1 VGPVVTDHREESA
14 YGRLRGYLAGGAVIA
29 TVTVI
34 GNALFGRAHLEDIVI
49 VYVLGIV
56 LVSMR
61 WSLGAAVGT
70 AIASILAC
78 DWFFVPPYH
87 TFAIADPRHIVTLLI
102 VGLIAVVVNR
112 LTKRV
117 RDQAATTHEAQ
128 RRVEAEQ
135 LRSSL
140 LSSVSHDLRTPLAVI
155 TGTATT
161 LLDPRLDPAS
171 RTELVEAIVQEADR
185 LERLVR
191 NLLDVTRVEAGA
203 LRVKKEWQPVEEVV
217 GAALASVER
226 VLGDRPIQTKLPAEL
241 LAPFDALLVQQV
253 LVNLLEN
260 AAKYTDPASLIEIT
274 ATRNDKEV
282 EIVVAD
288 RGPGVPHGDETRIFE
303 KFYRAEK
310 GKGGGAGL
318 GLTIC
323 RAIVIAHGGRMWADN
338 GAEGGATFH
347 FTLPLDGEPP
357 AMEAESQRTP
367 EEPRPA

>member
-1 VGPVVTDHREESA
+1 VDHDREETA
-14 YGRLRGYLAGGAVIA
+14 HGRLRGYVAGGAVIA

-34 GNALFGRAHLEDIVI
+34 GNVLFGRAHLEDIVI

-56 LVSMR
+56 LVAMR
-61 WSLGAAVGT
+61 FSLGAAVGT
-70 AIASILAC
+70 AVASVLAC

-102 VGLIAVVVNR
+102 VGLIAVVVHR
-112 LTKRV
+112 LTQRV
-117 RDQAATTHEAQ
+117 RDQAAKAHAAQ
-128 RRVEAEQ
+128 RHVEAEQ

-161 LLDPRLDPAS
+161 LLDERLDPAM

-203 LRVKKEWQPVEEVV
+203 LRVQKEWQPVEEVV
-217 GAALASVER
+217 GTALASVER
-226 VLGDRPIQTKLPAEL
+226 VLGERPIKTSLPADL

-260 AAKYTDPASLIEIT
+260 AAKYTSPASLIEI
-274 ATRNDKEV
+274 AAMRRHDEI

-288 RGPGVPHGDETRIFE
+288 RGPGVPLGDETRIFE

-323 RAIVIAHGGRMWADN
+323 KAVVVAHGGRMWADN

-347 FTLPLDGEPP
+347 FTLPLEGEPP
-357 AMEAESQRTP
+357 AVEAEA
-367 EEPRPA
+367 RP